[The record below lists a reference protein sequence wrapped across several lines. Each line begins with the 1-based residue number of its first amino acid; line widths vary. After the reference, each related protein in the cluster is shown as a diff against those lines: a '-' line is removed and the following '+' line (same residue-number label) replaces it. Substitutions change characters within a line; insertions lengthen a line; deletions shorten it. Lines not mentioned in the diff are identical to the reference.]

1 MEDEKEIEKKFEL
14 AENTEIHERFIIQ
27 HKIGSGGFGKVYLV
41 KLKNT
46 EKKYALKLS
55 YKFQS
60 INSFKRE
67 ISILHTLGKI
77 KSSYILKLYGFG
89 KFQAEDKIDRNYLV
103 VDYAEKGDLYN
114 FVKRG
119 NGLEEQYAKLLFI
132 KILQGIQFVHD
143 SNICHLDIKVANILL
158 DEKYNPI
165 INDFGL
171 SRQIKNSKGEVNLF
185 KGQKG
190 TKYMMCP
197 EMFEEEK
204 TYNGIDADIFAL
216 GVLLYEIVLN
226 KRAFKKATDESYD
239 DIKSKNYEHFWGQNP
254 ESSTLSKEFK
264 DLYVK
269 MIAYDP
275 KERPQIQDIIKTDP
289 WLDEIRSKKPTD
301 FLMFEKEY
309 EKYMANIEEK
319 IKSSNQISVKVPEN
333 NCNLNLNRGISF
345 EEGQIYFGDDIKPKE
360 IKNKNNYQ
368 YFIKIEG
375 FINPVHFMNAL
386 IILIQKKYEYNLS
399 IKQSEI
405 KLKFK
410 IKFDKVEDEG
420 DDDKENEEK
429 DEENENKGKME
440 CIMEVKLF
448 LSDNDSYLLCFDK
461 RQGALEEFYEN
472 FEIIKDIVK
481 NELI

>member
-171 SRQIKNSKGEVNLF
+171 SRQIKNSKGEVNLL

-309 EKYMANIEEK
+309 E
-319 IKSSNQISVKVPEN
+319 
-333 NCNLNLNRGISF
+333 
-345 EEGQIYFGDDIKPKE
+345 
-360 IKNKNNYQ
+360 
-368 YFIKIEG
+368 
-375 FINPVHFMNAL
+375 
-386 IILIQKKYEYNLS
+386 
-399 IKQSEI
+399 
-405 KLKFK
+405 
-410 IKFDKVEDEG
+410 
-420 DDDKENEEK
+420 
-429 DEENENKGKME
+429 
-440 CIMEVKLF
+440 
-448 LSDNDSYLLCFDK
+448 
-461 RQGALEEFYEN
+461 
-472 FEIIKDIVK
+472 
-481 NELI
+481 